1 MPLILRLLILFL
13 VFLSGGCKPMADF
26 SDINLFQQQRTASLE
41 ELLAR
46 GYGLLAQYE
55 GYNAQNPV
63 TAAKF
68 DEKAKA
74 AEKGALPTPDSPS
87 ISRLPQKD
95 FTEIAEAHGMLKN
108 ALSARRGA
116 SSNLKL
122 AEAQINYDCWLARAE
137 SDSQIGGIR
146 TESWCRERYYAAIE
160 GLQSSGPKHF
170 TVYFSNASA
179 VPDSSNMALIR
190 QAAASF
196 AEHENWRIRL
206 TGHTDPTGSKNEN
219 IMLSMRR
226 ALAVRNILA
235 QNGVELDHIT
245 IAAAGD
251 TKSRKEDESAT
262 ESYRRVDIAIIP
274 AYMDR
279 GEKGEPDITK
289 ILPNYFGSEAQG
301 W

>member
-1 MPLILRLLILFL
+1 
-13 VFLSGGCKPMADF
+13 MADF
-26 SDINLFQQQRTASLE
+26 SDINLFQQQRTATLE

-55 GYNAQNPV
+55 GYNAQNSAI
-63 TAAKF
+63 AAKF
-68 DEKAKA
+68 DEKAKL
-74 AEKGALPTPDSPS
+74 AEKNVLPVPDSPS
-87 ISRLPQKD
+87 VSSIPEKD
-95 FTEIAEAHGMLKN
+95 FTEISDAHEMLVN
-108 ALSARRGA
+108 ALTARRNA

-122 AEAQINYDCWLARAE
+122 AEAQINYDCWLARTE
-137 SDSQIGGIR
+137 SNSQIGGIQ
-146 TESWCRERYYAAIE
+146 TASWCRERYYAAIE

-170 TVYFSNASA
+170 AIYFANASA
-179 VPDSSNMALIR
+179 VPDNSNIAIIR

-206 TGHTDPTGSKNEN
+206 TGHADPSGSKNEN

-251 TKSRKEDESAT
+251 TKSRKADEGVIET
-262 ESYRRVDIAIIP
+262 YRRVDIAIIP
-274 AYMDR
+274 AYMDKR
-279 GEKGEPDITK
+279 EKGEPDVTK
-289 ILPNYFGSEAQG
+289 LLPNYFGSEAQG

>member
-1 MPLILRLLILFL
+1 MSLMLRFLVLLLLFL
-13 VFLSGGCKPMADF
+13 PGGCKPVADF
-26 SDINLFQQQRTASLE
+26 SDINLFQQQRTATLE

-55 GYNAQNPV
+55 GYNAQNPFA
-63 TAAKF
+63 AAKF
-68 DEKAKA
+68 DEKAKT
-74 AEKGALPTPDSPS
+74 AEKGILPIPDAASA
-87 ISRLPQKD
+87 SRLPQKD
-95 FTEIAEAHGMLKN
+95 YTEISGAHETLTK
-108 ALSARRGA
+108 ALAARGGS

-122 AEAQINYDCWLARAE
+122 AEAQVNYDCWLARTE
-137 SDSQIGGIR
+137 GDSQTGGIR
-146 TESWCRERYYAAIE
+146 TASWCRERYYAAIE
-160 GLQSSGPKHF
+160 GLQGNGPKNF
-170 TVYFSNASA
+170 SIYFENASA
-179 VPDSSNMALIR
+179 VPDNGNMAIIR

-274 AYMDR
+274 AYMDKR
-279 GEKGEPDITK
+279 EKGEPDITK